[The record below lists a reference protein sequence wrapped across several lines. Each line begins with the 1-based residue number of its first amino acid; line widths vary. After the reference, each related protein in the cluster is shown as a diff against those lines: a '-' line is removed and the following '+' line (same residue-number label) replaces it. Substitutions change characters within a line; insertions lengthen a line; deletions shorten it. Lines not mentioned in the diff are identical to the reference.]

1 MLMQLFD
8 ELLFELAITIKL
20 EAKILN
26 NYYIEKNHKKNFV
39 RLDLPQSYLLLQFFQ
54 KNELSNRVR
63 RKTRSKFLFPIFEHV
78 FPFF

>member
-8 ELLFELAITIKL
+8 ELLFKLAIAIKL

-26 NYYIEKNHKKNFV
+26 KYHIEKYHKENFV

-54 KNELSNRVR
+54 KNELSNRVQ
-63 RKTRSKFLFPIFEHV
+63 
-78 FPFF
+78 